1 MGEFTDKLKGGANKA
16 VGGIKQN
23 SNDPDVRR
31 EGDAQ
36 RLKGSGQE
44 LKGAVKGVVNK
55 L

>member
-16 VGGIKQN
+16 VGGLKQN
-23 SNDPDVRR
+23 SADQAVRD

-36 RLKGSGQE
+36 KLKGSGQE
-44 LKGAVKGVVNK
+44 LKGKVKGVINK